1 MPVNRYK
8 LLITILFVGFF
19 ANVNAQ
25 FTRSRLFN
33 HYSDNF
39 WIVQEKVINPLQLH
53 TAPKYQYNGVDFS
66 QLIVEPG
73 GRVQDSLSTENILK
87 WKKAFERTCTGE
99 NDAQLKLVMGKN
111 LVRDSLGV
119 ESRKANNL
127 NLSKRPRAILR
138 FEDIQEIVKGY
149 EIEGNFFPE
158 LSIIVELYDP
168 ELAGV
173 LINFVFFD
181 PATRDVLYY
190 VKLQGKSSVA
200 GQDISWEDA
209 VYSAYFRFRKVFA
222 GKKKKWKKEL
232 KNF

>member
-8 LLITILFVGFF
+8 LLTTILFLCVLT
-19 ANVNAQ
+19 NVNAQ

-73 GRVQDSLSTENILK
+73 GRAQDKLSVENIKK
-87 WKKAFERTCTGE
+87 WKKAFEATCTGE
-99 NDAQLKLVMGKN
+99 NDAHLKLVMGKD
-111 LVRDSLGV
+111 LVRDNVGMDAR
-119 ESRKANNL
+119 ESGNL
-127 NLSKRPRAILR
+127 ILSERPRAILR
-138 FEDIQEIVKGY
+138 FEDIQKIVKGY
-149 EIEGNFFPE
+149 EIERNFFPE

-168 ELAGV
+168 ELAGI

-190 VKLQGKSSVA
+190 VKMHGKSSVA

-209 VYSAYFRFRKVFA
+209 AYSAYFRFRKVFA